1 MKEISLKNIY
11 NGYVKKYQ
19 QSGVKPYPDRLLA
32 LLLLPEKDRYLPLRV
47 TEGKFYQYYQKEI
60 DAKIKQ
66 IENDFDITKEDMIRY
81 IEEKGI
87 CYQEEVYEED
97 KIWFVYAEGF
107 GVMHGSLMYEP
118 DATPEQVYQSS
129 LCCFHEE
136 KMNKDIHK
144 KVKRRNESEY

>member
-1 MKEISLKNIY
+1 MKEVNLTDLY
-11 NGYVKKYQ
+11 NSYVEIFKIT
-19 QSGVKPYPDRLLA
+19 GRKPYPDRLLA
-32 LLLLPEKDRYLPLRV
+32 LLLLPEKDKYLPLRV

-66 IENDFDITKEDMIRY
+66 VEKDFNITKEDIIGY

-87 CYQEEVYEED
+87 CYKEEDYEQD

-118 DATPEQVYQSS
+118 AQTPEEAYQTN
-129 LCCFHEE
+129 LGCFQEE
-136 KMNKDIHK
+136 KFPAK
-144 KVKRRNESEY
+144 KRKAKKK